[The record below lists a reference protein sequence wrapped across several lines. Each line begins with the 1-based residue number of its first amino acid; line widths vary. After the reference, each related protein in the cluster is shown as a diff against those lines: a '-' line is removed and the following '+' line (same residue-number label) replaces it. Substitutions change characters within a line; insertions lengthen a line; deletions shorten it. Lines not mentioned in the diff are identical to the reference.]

1 MNVESALSVTRTS
14 KEDAALMRRGLVRFA
29 MRVLRPILRFLLLH
43 GLSYPEF
50 NQIIRWLCV
59 DIAMSEKEFYMPG
72 RRRQYKARVAAIT
85 GLSRKAVL
93 QLYSS
98 PRPDENDELM
108 SFNRAG
114 RVLQG
119 WLEDER
125 YTDEKGEP
133 QLIPF
138 KAGEGRRSFSALVRK
153 YSGDI
158 PPRAILN
165 ELIRA
170 GCCETVMEDEV
181 RVRHPVYVARRID
194 PQRVDD
200 NALQAARVLNDIN
213 LGLMPQGDMP
223 EAASSERTNEES
235 RDIRAVL

>member
-1 MNVESALSVTRTS
+1 MTVESALSVTRTS

-50 NQIIRWLCV
+50 NQISRWLCV

-200 NALQAARVLNDIN
+200 NALQAARVLNDLN
-213 LGLMPQGDMP
+213 LGLMPQGDMS
-223 EAASSERTNEES
+223 EAASSERTDEEL
-235 RDIRAVL
+235 RDVRAVL

>member
-50 NQIIRWLCV
+50 NQISRWLCV

-125 YTDEKGEP
+125 YTDDNGQP

-181 RVRHPVYVARRID
+181 RIRHPVYVARRFEL
-194 PQRVDD
+194 QRVEDG
-200 NALQAARVLNDIN
+200 ALQAARALNGIN
-213 LGLMPQGDMP
+213 FGLMPQGDSSAP
-223 EAASSERTNEES
+223 ASGNAVDDGS
-235 RDIRAVL
+235 REIPAVV

>member
-1 MNVESALSVTRTS
+1 MTVESALSVTRTS
-14 KEDAALMRRGLVRFA
+14 KEDAALMRRVLVRFA

-50 NQIIRWLCV
+50 NQISRWLCV

-125 YTDEKGEP
+125 YIDEKGEP

-138 KAGEGRRSFSALVRK
+138 KAGEGRRSFTALVRK

-170 GCCETVMEDEV
+170 GCCETAMEDEV
-181 RVRHPVYVARRID
+181 RIRHPVYVARRFE
-194 PQRVDD
+194 PQRVEEG
-200 NALQAARVLNDIN
+200 ALQAARALNDIN
-213 LGLMPQGDMP
+213 FGLMPQGD
-223 EAASSERTNEES
+223 SSSSAPNEHTDEEVRS
-235 RDIRAVL
+235 NHAVL